1 VKWIDADWMQITVDA
16 GFWEW
21 AKKKKKK
28 KKGRDHGRDILG
40 YFVYH
45 IVTAHSLMV
54 LYEVR
59 DTNG

>member
-1 VKWIDADWMQITVDA
+1 MQITVDA